1 MNVCKLIIRQ
11 IRLRRKIHKL
21 ISGMYECMT
30 EEDLYEEAAFLGQA
44 YRILPEHKKEAFLD
58 ELQKVINNARSV

>member
-1 MNVCKLIIRQ
+1 MNILKRIR
-11 IRLRRKIHKL
+11 IRYKIHKL